1 MNLNRVILIGRMA
14 ADPEVRT
21 TNTGQSVVSMRMVT
35 NRTWKDQSGQKQE
48 QAEFHSVTLWGR
60 LADIASQ
67 YLRKG
72 GLVMIEGRLQTRSW
86 MNKDNV
92 KQYRAEIVAES
103 LQLGPRSA
111 SGEGSGGGYSR
122 SFNTPSTPA
131 KQPAAEVAEEDI
143 PVINENE
150 PISEPI
156 IDSDEVEEKEV
167 DLKDIPF

>member
-21 TNTGQSVVSMRMVT
+21 TNTGQSVVSVRMVT

-72 GLVMIEGRLQTRSW
+72 GLVMVEGRLQTRSW

-92 KQYRAEIVAES
+92 KQYKTEIVAEN

-111 SGEGSGGGYSR
+111 SGESGGYSR
-122 SFNTPSTPA
+122 PFNTPSTPA
-131 KQPAAEVAEEDI
+131 KQPTAEVAEEDI